1 MRTTGFRRLDGSRT
15 DPAEFLSQPVAAFCG
30 IGNPASFFDHL
41 LREGF
46 QLAFTRTFSDHHKY
60 NESEFE
66 GLVRDAKAGGAKILL
81 TTAKDATK
89 LQSFNPRL
97 PCYVLDIQISIDE
110 EDRLVDLI
118 RKAIFKTV

>member
-1 MRTTGFRRLDGSRT
+1 MRTAGYRRVDGSRT
-15 DPAEFLSQPVAAFCG
+15 DTAEVLSQPAAAFCG

-41 LREGF
+41 RREGF
-46 QLAFTRTFSDHHKY
+46 QLALTRTFPDHHNY
-60 NESEFE
+60 NQSELES
-66 GLVRDAKAGGAKILL
+66 LVGDAKGGGAKILL

-89 LQSFNPRL
+89 LQSFNPGL

-118 RKAIFKTV
+118 RKAIF